1 MRSCAGVESAG
12 GLPTKL
18 VAFDADVLPCR
29 GCNACSKTGRC
40 VQRDEMDDI
49 YAELDAADAI
59 VVATPVFF
67 ATVPAVLK
75 LIIDRCQPY
84 WARRYVLGEPERSP
98 KRPGAILVVGGGG
111 DPFGTT
117 CARHADQKRV
127 RGPRG
132 VGRDRLGV
140 CRTGCRGGHERA
152 SGSARASRC
161 ARRAAGG
168 PGTRSALGRATC
180 GFDASAP
187 LCAAKTAALAR
198 IAAPKKTSPE
208 SYSW

>member
-1 MRSCAGVESAG
+1 MNRPADLTAASPAPRILCVAGSPRRRGNSEQLLDALIVGVESAG

-117 CARHADQKRV
+117 CAVTPIRSAFAV
-127 RGPRG
+127 
-132 VGRDRLGV
+132 LGV
-140 CRTGCRGGHERA
+140 
-152 SGSARASRC
+152 SGETVVEC
-161 ARRAAGG
+161 VGPDAAGDMSG
-168 PGTRSALGRATC
+168 HPEALAQADALGAQLV
-180 GFDASAP
+180 AQV
-187 LCAAKTAALAR
+187 LAQR
-198 IAAPKKTSPE
+198 
-208 SYSW
+208 